1 MTSSSQKWIKNTQ
14 ICESCTTGRK
24 NIKIRNYDNFGLI
37 FFFFLMEEFLSFE
50 TLIIVVTTLFHLCGM
65 YKLGPFLTKFCVN
78 DVKTG
83 NKVLKIIKL
92 DSQLMKGGGVIYVG
106 IFFFRLS
113 GAP

>member
-1 MTSSSQKWIKNTQ
+1 
-14 ICESCTTGRK
+14 
-24 NIKIRNYDNFGLI
+24 
-37 FFFFLMEEFLSFE
+37 MEEFLSFE

-113 GAP
+113 GAPWGTSPLMWGGFPKIHGVTVGADILISGIHFT